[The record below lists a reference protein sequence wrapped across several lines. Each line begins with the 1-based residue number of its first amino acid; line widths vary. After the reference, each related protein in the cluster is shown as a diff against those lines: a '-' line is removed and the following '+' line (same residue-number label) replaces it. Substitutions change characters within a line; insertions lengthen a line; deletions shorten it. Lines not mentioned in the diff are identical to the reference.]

1 MPYTPYNTK
10 CAMLGCKNP
19 KSKLNSYCME
29 HGGREYSNNQD
40 GAYDSKLWKTTRK
53 RQLSLQPLCQACLCQ
68 GIITAAQ
75 HVDHVFPWRQIG
87 EHAFTR
93 NIFQSLC
100 HNCHS
105 QKSGLEKQGIYR
117 HYAQEGVKDYSRH
130 DYAYML
136 HQYNTEPQN

>member
-10 CAMLGCKNP
+10 CAMLGCKSP

-100 HNCHS
+100 AEHHS
-105 QKSGLEKQGIYR
+105 YKTGKEKHGVII
-117 HYAQEGVKDYSRH
+117 HWVEGEEKMLTIDDYPAH
-130 DYAYML
+130 T
-136 HQYNTEPQN
+136 HEWG